1 MKMYDFARSAKIF
14 WPYIHF
20 QGGEGVEFR
29 GEGVTLKLRGRGKIL
44 GGSNDSVTPPI
55 NPPL

>member
-1 MKMYDFARSAKIF
+1 MYDFARSAKFF
-14 WPYIHF
+14 WPFIHF

-44 GGSNDSVTPPI
+44 GGEVNDSVTPLLIRPRR
-55 NPPL
+55 

>member
-1 MKMYDFARSAKIF
+1 MILRVARKFLAFYS
-14 WPYIHF
+14 YSR
-20 QGGEGVEFR
+20 GGGVEFR

>member
-1 MKMYDFARSAKIF
+1 MYDFARSAKIF

-29 GEGVTLKLRGRGKIL
+29 GEGVTLKLRGGAKF
-44 GGSNDSVTPPI
+44 
-55 NPPL
+55 